1 MTFKNNKYLLM
12 KATLENIPS
21 EKGTSSFYAYR
32 FQVPFFEFKWHYHP
46 EFELTYI
53 VKGSGYRIVGNSYEY
68 FSNGDLVLL
77 GSNLPHTWSGKLE
90 DDVKSD
96 AIVIQFS
103 KEFISPFIE
112 LNESVLIKDMLQHSE
127 RGISFEIDEALVSKI
142 IDLTEA
148 KGVDRVLKL
157 ISILDV
163 LSKKKARLIAP
174 NAFHNVVSKKNELR
188 INKVCSFI
196 QNNFYNK
203 ISLKQAADLI
213 YLTESNFCKFFKKAT
228 GKTYSDYLNELRINE
243 ACRMLVQSEK
253 TISQISFECGF
264 ETLSYFNRVF
274 FNKKGMTPS
283 TFKKENLI

>member
-1 MTFKNNKYLLM
+1 MTFKNNKYLQM

-21 EKGTSSFYAYR
+21 VKGTSSFYAYR

-53 VKGSGYRIVGNSYEY
+53 IKGNGHRIVGNSYEQ

-77 GSNLPHTWSGKLE
+77 GSNLPHTWSSKLDE
-90 DDVKSD
+90 EVQSE

-103 KEFISPFIE
+103 KEFIMPFLG
-112 LNESVLIKDMLQHSE
+112 LNETELIKNMLTSSD
-127 RGISFEIDEALVSKI
+127 RGIRFEVEESLVSQI
-142 IDLTEA
+142 IDLTQA
-148 KGVDRVLKL
+148 IGIDRVLKL

-163 LSKKKARLIAP
+163 LSKKQVRLIAP
-174 NAFHNVVSKKNELR
+174 NTFHNIVSKKNELR
-188 INKVCSFI
+188 INKVCSFL
-196 QNNFYNK
+196 QNNFNSK

-243 ACRMLVQSEK
+243 ASRMLVQSEK

-274 FNKKGMTPS
+274 FNKRGMTPS
-283 TFKKENLI
+283 KYRK